1 MDWLIGDKPSL
12 PVNSEDVYFIK
23 TPKEFYA
30 TLLERIKT
38 SKKRVIFSSL
48 YLGTGDLEVD
58 LINTLKESLE
68 SNPDIKISILLDY
81 LRGTRPSPVKSSATL
96 LSTIA
101 EKANIFFYHT
111 PDLRGI
117 KKNYLPAKFNE
128 IVGLQHMKFYIFDDS
143 VIISGANLSDQYF
156 LNRQDRYV
164 LIENNPKLVE
174 FLENIFNTVAESS
187 FQLKGNGALVLR
199 DNCIHPFEGNKV
211 DFCEH
216 VSTQVRSILLS
227 LHTEPTESMTSH
239 SSTTSDTR
247 IYPFLQFPP
256 FKINDE
262 VEILMKLFSHSENDI
277 NVTVAT
283 GYFNLYDDYLD
294 AILKKSN
301 YPLTFLTAAPDA
313 NGFYNG
319 QGLSGYVPSLYV
331 NTSKYLF
338 DQTKIH
344 QKQIKI
350 LEYSRPNWTFH
361 GKGIWIDDE
370 KNGLTATM
378 IGSSNFGYRSVSRDL
393 EAQVM
398 LVTSNEKLRTRL
410 KEEKNLLMEYTSL
423 LESATFLRRDHFVPF
438 WVKIFA
444 RHFRNFF

>member
-1 MDWLIGDKPSL
+1 
-12 PVNSEDVYFIK
+12 
-23 TPKEFYA
+23 
-30 TLLERIKT
+30 
-38 SKKRVIFSSL
+38 
-48 YLGTGDLEVD
+48 
-58 LINTLKESLE
+58 
-68 SNPDIKISILLDY
+68 
-81 LRGTRPSPVKSSATL
+81 
-96 LSTIA
+96 
-101 EKANIFFYHT
+101 
-111 PDLRGI
+111 
-117 KKNYLPAKFNE
+117 
-128 IVGLQHMKFYIFDDS
+128 MKFYIFDDS

-164 LIENNPKLVE
+164 LIENNPKLVD
-174 FLENIFNTVAESS
+174 FLENVFNTIAASS
-187 FQLKGNGALVLR
+187 FQLKENGDLDLS
-199 DNCIHPFEGNKV
+199 DNCIHPFEGNKAA
-211 DFCEH
+211 FCEH
-216 VSTQVRSILLS
+216 VSTQVRSILS
-227 LHTEPTESMTSH
+227 TLHTESSDSMISP
-239 SSTTSDTR
+239 SSTPASDTR

-262 VEILMKLFSHSENDI
+262 VEILMKLFSHSDNDI
-277 NVTVAT
+277 DVTVAT

-331 NTSKYLF
+331 NTSKFCF
-338 DQTKIH
+338 DQAKIH

-393 EAQVM
+393 EAQIM
-398 LVTSNEKLRTRL
+398 LVTSNEKLRSRL
-410 KEEKNLLMEYTSL
+410 KE
-423 LESATFLRRDHFVPF
+423 
-438 WVKIFA
+438 VK
-444 RHFRNFF
+444 RKP